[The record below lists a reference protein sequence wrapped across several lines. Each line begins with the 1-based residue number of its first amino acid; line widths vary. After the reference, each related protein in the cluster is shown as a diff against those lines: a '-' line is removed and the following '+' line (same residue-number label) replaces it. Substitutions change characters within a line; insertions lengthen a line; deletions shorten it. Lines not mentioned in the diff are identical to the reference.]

1 MIKFVCTD
9 KRRLK
14 QGEIRARYVG
24 ACFKKGLSIGF
35 AQGIRQEQRRVAR
48 LQAQVVPTPPA
59 TPLRITPMGTPL
71 MTPVQTPRVTPR
83 VTPASTPRA
92 PAERRSLAVLL
103 NNRPN
108 KKIRTIDFLTTLPTP
123 GFNLSTRDKK
133 RLGGTEALKNW
144 LINTT
149 RLYRA

>member
-1 MIKFVCTD
+1 MIKFVCSD
-9 KRRLK
+9 RPMR
-14 QGEIRARYVG
+14 QGEVRARG
-24 ACFKKGLSIGF
+24 AFCFKRGLKAGF
-35 AQGIRQEQRRVAR
+35 AAGIQSVLRRQQQQQR
-48 LQAQVVPTPPA
+48 LAQVVATPPA